1 MPVLPVAQEGCQ
13 EVLGGRYLQLR
24 KLFSLRRRPIS
35 LAVGEPVE
43 LTDLLSDTPSD
54 DDVRE
59 ANRRITEA
67 LTDVYASV
75 RGEPAPELV
84 WNSWKE
90 GYVSRA
96 E

>member
-1 MPVLPVAQEGCQ
+1 MLPVAQEGCQ

-24 KLFSLRRRPIS
+24 KLFSLRRRPIR

-43 LTDLLSDTPSD
+43 LSDLPSEAPSD

-59 ANRRITEA
+59 ANCRITEA
-67 LTDVYASV
+67 LTNVYASV

-90 GYVSRA
+90 EYVSRA